1 MRHDPANG
9 CDALELIIVGAGL
22 GGLTL
27 ANALVRQ
34 RSNIRITVL
43 ERDRGI
49 ASRPQGYGINLTQNG
64 GLMALERLGLVDQ
77 AKAFAHVNKGLR
89 FYTHRGTLLLTF
101 PTEPSGSRFHATAVP
116 RDRLRTLLVS
126 ALEPSL
132 VEWGRQVVECVDGHE
147 EVRVRL
153 ADGTERRADLLVAC
167 DGVRSRIRQQ
177 IIGDHPKYLG
187 ISQIGGDVEVAAV
200 THSALSMQLIVLGP
214 GKSVFVHPCADRVQW
229 NLGLHATPKAFA
241 ELGGKQLK
249 DRARRE
255 VARWME
261 PIRQLVEATPLDRMR
276 SRDLYDS
283 DPPMRLVCGRVIFM
297 GDAAHPMS
305 PYRGQ
310 GANSAMVDAIT
321 LADVLAEP
329 TPATLPSRLEAWEA
343 RAVARVKPI
352 VLRSRHVAGLYN
364 TQSVLRAWRR
374 NMTLRLTDGFETLKR
389 RRSSSPTS
397 GGAVPAPGRRVAT

>member
-1 MRHDPANG
+1 MTPRMAAKP
-9 CDALELIIVGAGL
+9 LELIIVGAGL

-27 ANALVRQ
+27 ANALARQ
-34 RSNIRITVL
+34 RGNIRITVL
-43 ERDRGI
+43 ERDRDI
-49 ASRPQGYGINLTQNG
+49 SSRPQGYGINLTQNG

-77 AKAFAHVNKGLR
+77 AKAFAHINKGLR
-89 FYTHRGTLLLTF
+89 FHTHRGTLLLTF
-101 PTEPSGSRFHATAVP
+101 PAEPSGSRFHAAAVP

-126 ALEPSL
+126 VLEPSL
-132 VEWGRQVVECVDGHE
+132 VEWGHQVVECVEGRE

-153 ADGTERRADLLVAC
+153 ADGSERRADLLVAC

-177 IIGDHPKYLG
+177 VMGDHPKYLG

-200 THSALSMQLIVLGP
+200 THPALSMQFIVLGL

-241 ELGGKQLK
+241 GLGGEQLK
-249 DRARRE
+249 ERAGRE

-261 PIRQLVEATPLDRMR
+261 PIPQLVEATPLDRMR

-283 DPPMRLVCGRVIFM
+283 DPPMKLVCGRVIFL

-321 LADVLAEP
+321 LADVFAEP
-329 TPATLPSRLEAWEA
+329 TPAALPSRLEAWEA
-343 RAVARVKPI
+343 RAVARVRPI
-352 VLRSRHVAGLYN
+352 VLRSRHVAGLVN
-364 TQSVLRAWRR
+364 TQSRVRAWRR
-374 NMTLRLTDGFETLKR
+374 NVTLRLTDGFETLTR
-389 RRSSSPTS
+389 RWSSQTRQS
-397 GGAVPAPGRRVAT
+397 AAAAAR